1 MDINICKKNYDDISL
16 IYKFEYPYKSENKYE
31 STRNIYEKFF
41 AKLILS
47 YNNYNFID
55 RIKSVK
61 KEINNLSS
69 KKNKEAKIYEESIQQ
84 FEQKVKATRAKIS
97 DDYLDIYFMMFKFDD
112 NFIKYEDN
120 KEAGEIFDK
129 IMKSILNEGSKKCI
143 QYEKKLI
150 AFNDYLIDL
159 KNKLNN
165 IN

>member
-1 MDINICKKNYDDISL
+1 
-16 IYKFEYPYKSENKYE
+16 
-31 STRNIYEKFF
+31 
-41 AKLILS
+41 
-47 YNNYNFID
+47 
-55 RIKSVK
+55 
-61 KEINNLSS
+61 
-69 KKNKEAKIYEESIQQ
+69 
-84 FEQKVKATRAKIS
+84 
-97 DDYLDIYFMMFKFDD
+97 MMFKFDD

-120 KEAGEIFDK
+120 KETGEIFDK